1 MTDVSA
7 LIAEAR
13 AQASKPR
20 IGRSIMREFDRD
32 NVLLNRLADALEEAT
47 REIERGSD
55 RVAAVWRA
63 WNVPGPVPWLHEL
76 AQADLKRTWPSLYSA
91 LRDLVGDSDAGE

>member
-13 AQASKPR
+13 NHVEHFALSDGDALRVS
-20 IGRSIMREFDRD
+20 
-32 NVLLNRLADALEEAT
+32 RLADALEEAT
-47 REIERGSD
+47 RETGRGSE

-91 LRDLVGDSDAGE
+91 LRGLVGDSDAGE